1 MQLRH
6 LEAFHAVMVTG
17 SITGAAAMLHV
28 SQPSVSMT
36 IKHFEQ
42 RLGFKLFERG
52 AGRLTP
58 TPEANALLP
67 EVQEIFGR
75 LASLSRFSQDLAGG
89 VQGSLSIAA
98 TSPIANV
105 LLARA
110 VAFFIEQ
117 RPNVRIALHSMD
129 SNLIAERLLNGQ
141 IDLGV
146 AFVQG
151 SNDGLHSEPLSHSE
165 LSCVLPVSHPLAEA
179 QAVTVEAL
187 QPYPVITYVPQALLR
202 HRLRTY
208 LKSPLEIRVEVATS
222 LTGIVLALH
231 GAGVALVE
239 SSVLQTI
246 PIPSLTVRPLT
257 PSVGVSSYLMWSV
270 HRPQTALARAFVGH
284 LGQMRAAGWH
294 EPDKPG

>member
-1 MQLRH
+1 
-6 LEAFHAVMVTG
+6 
-17 SITGAAAMLHV
+17 MLHV
-28 SQPSVSMT
+28 SQPAVSMT

-42 RLGFKLFERG
+42 RLGFQLFERC

-75 LASLSRFSQDLAGG
+75 LASLGRFSQDLAGG

-110 VAFFIEQ
+110 VASFIEQ
-117 RPNVRIALHSMD
+117 RPQVRIALHSMD

-146 AFVQG
+146 AFVEGG
-151 SNDGLHSEPLSHSE
+151 SEGLHSEPLSHSE
-165 LSCVLPVSHPLAEA
+165 LSCVLPVSHPLAQEK
-179 QAVTVEAL
+179 AVTVEAL
-187 QPYPVITYVPQALLR
+187 RPYPVITYVPQALLR

-208 LKSPLEIRVEVATS
+208 LNSPLDIRVEVATS
-222 LTGIVLALH
+222 LTGIMLALH

-246 PIPSLTVRPLT
+246 PVPSLTVRPLT
-257 PSVGVSSYLMWSV
+257 PSVGISSYLMWSM
-270 HRPQTALARAFVGH
+270 HRPQTALSRAFVGH
-284 LGQMRAAGWH
+284 LSQLRSSGWPQT
-294 EPDKPG
+294 EVG